1 MRGTDSVFKCNSIF
15 SILGIESLLGHDNVL
30 SSFIDISPRRPTVC
44 SWLIYFIGMRFYR
57 DVYATDSDVD
67 DAYDKNVAPTLLVFL

>member
-1 MRGTDSVFKCNSIF
+1 MFVAYLFYRYA
-15 SILGIESLLGHDNVL
+15 L
-30 SSFIDISPRRPTVC
+30 
-44 SWLIYFIGMRFYR
+44 YR